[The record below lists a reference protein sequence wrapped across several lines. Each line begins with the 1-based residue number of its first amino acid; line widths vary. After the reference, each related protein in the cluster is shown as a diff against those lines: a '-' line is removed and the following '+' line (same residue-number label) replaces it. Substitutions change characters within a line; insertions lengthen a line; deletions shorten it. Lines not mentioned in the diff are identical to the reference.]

1 MGEYSTLYEFVRN
14 FFLIAML
21 IILAIYIIEALILN
35 SLNKKIYGEG
45 TWQAW
50 VPFANVYLLGKL
62 TVNKTVGWILLILAF
77 FSGREEG
84 IGETLNNIYSL
95 AVFVLFIYAIVKL
108 SQLKNGKL
116 DPNAERI
123 RIDGKNAV
131 IDSSVVITDN
141 TNHESVPASPGTKY
155 CPSCG
160 SLQES
165 AAKFCTNCGQ
175 KLD

>member
-1 MGEYSTLYEFVRN
+1 MSTLYEFVRN
-14 FFLIAML
+14 FFLIAIL

-35 SLNKKIYGEG
+35 TLNKKIYGEG

-77 FSGREEG
+77 FSGGEEG

-95 AVFVLFIYAIVKL
+95 AFIYAIVKL

>member
-1 MGEYSTLYEFVRN
+1 MKRQYLTLRGTYVGQSLPSESYYRIKS
-14 FFLIAML
+14 FLKG
-21 IILAIYIIEALILN
+21 IIRIRLNKNINDLYLILN
-35 SLNKKIYGEG
+35 EDEAPLFFNI
-45 TWQAW
+45 
-50 VPFANVYLLGKL
+50 